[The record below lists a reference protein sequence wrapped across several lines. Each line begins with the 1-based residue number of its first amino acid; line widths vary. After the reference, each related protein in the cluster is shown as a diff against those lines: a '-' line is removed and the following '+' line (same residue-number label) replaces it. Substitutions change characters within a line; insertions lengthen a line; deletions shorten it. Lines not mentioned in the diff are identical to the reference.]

1 MSSFFK
7 LDSLSSTPDSP
18 STSVPMVSSSS
29 RSHKLQ
35 GHGLTN
41 NNNERKNIMKT
52 ITSTPL
58 RFALLGPHR
67 SSKSSIVSILSNQKS
82 LENYYP
88 TVQNSPT
95 LFQFQPKN
103 IKARA
108 LLDVN
113 VSIQDLDE
121 LGIWQSDSFVIDDDV
136 MNTIVESSK
145 GHYNPNSASV
155 LNSNS
160 HSNSNSYSN
169 LNTLSSKRD
178 ISTETEDILPKT
190 LNYYDLD
197 YQQSGLFNDDYLSPV
212 HSSNSMASNSTGSAS
227 GNHHLSY
234 FASVLS
240 AANSV
245 SYHNKMDTSQY
256 NYNYHPPVTSPIL
269 LELIDSPGVTQDD
282 LIPFLEKSL
291 DSRLASDVLR
301 NLISNHNGED
311 ADEESEVDTSS
322 RSRVKPLIV
331 GSGISDL
338 NGAIDGYLMCYSCV
352 PESTTTLD
360 LSPPAYS
367 DVIEQD
373 NNLKSGSSNA
383 ANEPTGF
390 EAIEILKSLH
400 ATLKE
405 AWKEYL
411 KYYENWVTD
420 KEFDVFS
427 LNQTFKNLWKRN
439 NNNTQNAR
447 SKSGGPNKSTRLNL
461 DVNQFLPPIVIAVT
475 HVDHELAS
483 PLLIEEGRKLAKL
496 WGTGFVEVSCEFEN
510 WNNVEELMALMIR
523 ESIEKKKS
531 KKSKSRLFSQ
541 K

>member
-18 STSVPMVSSSS
+18 SSSVPMVSSSS
-29 RSHKLQ
+29 KSHQLP
-35 GHGLTN
+35 GHGFSN
-41 NNNERKNIMKT
+41 NNNNDRKNIMKT

-121 LGIWQSDSFVIDDDV
+121 LGLWQSDSFLIDDDII
-136 MNTIVESSK
+136 NTIVESSK
-145 GHYNPNSASV
+145 GHYNPNSVSV

-169 LNTLSSKRD
+169 LNSLASKRNF
-178 ISTETEDILPKT
+178 STATEDILPKT

-197 YQQSGLFNDDYLSPV
+197 YQQTDIFNDDYLSPV
-212 HSSNSMASNSTGSAS
+212 HSSNSTASNSTSAS
-227 GNHHLSY
+227 GSHHLSY

-245 SYHNKMDTSQY
+245 SYHNKMDTSQ
-256 NYNYHPPVTSPIL
+256 YNYHPPVTSPIL

-301 NLISNHNGED
+301 NLISHHNGED
-311 ADEESEVDTSS
+311 ADEEGEVDTSA

-338 NGAIDGYLMCYSCV
+338 NGAIDGYLIC
-352 PESTTTLD
+352 
-360 LSPPAYS
+360 
-367 DVIEQD
+367 
-373 NNLKSGSSNA
+373 
-383 ANEPTGF
+383 
-390 EAIEILKSLH
+390 H
-400 ATLKE
+400 
-405 AWKEYL
+405 
-411 KYYENWVTD
+411 
-420 KEFDVFS
+420 
-427 LNQTFKNLWKRN
+427 
-439 NNNTQNAR
+439 
-447 SKSGGPNKSTRLNL
+447 
-461 DVNQFLPPIVIAVT
+461 
-475 HVDHELAS
+475 
-483 PLLIEEGRKLAKL
+483 
-496 WGTGFVEVSCEFEN
+496 
-510 WNNVEELMALMIR
+510 
-523 ESIEKKKS
+523 
-531 KKSKSRLFSQ
+531 
-541 K
+541 